1 MSLYYVVSYRDER
14 DRLIDVARVDGDV
27 KRDALRRVVQAL
39 ADKIGKRLE
48 VRKTDTAVPHARP
61 AEASS
66 RFPKRNPSKRR
77 RATKAKPS
85 AKDQAKKMFK
95 KWHQFESTRTVR
107 MKGSRSIPARLVK
120 LGELPEIVYRSD
132 KWTGKQQ
139 LYLHKTGK
147 PRPLLCTDPE
157 GKRFFIVG
165 GRMRATARGIVG

>member
-27 KRDALRRVVQAL
+27 KRDALRRVVQSF
-39 ADKIGKRLE
+39 ADKLGKRLE

-61 AEASS
+61 AETSS

-77 RATKAKPS
+77 PAAKAKPS
-85 AKDQAKKMFK
+85 TKDKAKKMFK
-95 KWHQFESTRTVR
+95 KWHAFESTRTVA
-107 MKGSRSIPARLVK
+107 MKGPRSIPAQLIK
-120 LGELPEIVYRSD
+120 LGEMPEIVYRSN

-139 LYLHKTGK
+139 TYLHKTGT
-147 PRPLLCTDPE
+147 PRPLLCCDPE

-165 GRMRATARGIVG
+165 GRMRATARGIIG

>member
-27 KRDALRRVVQAL
+27 KRDALRRVVQSF
-39 ADKIGKRLE
+39 ADKLGKRLE

-61 AEASS
+61 AASS
-66 RFPKRNPSKRR
+66 IPRRNPSKRR
-77 RATKAKPS
+77 ASIKSKSKPT
-85 AKDQAKKMFK
+85 AADKAKKMFK
-95 KWHQFESTRTVR
+95 KWHAFESTRTVR

-120 LGELPEIVYRSD
+120 LGEMPEIVYRSD

-139 LYLHKTGK
+139 TYLHKTGK